1 MSSEL
6 LISVTLECWLL
17 GTAGTGKPLEQV
29 DVSGLDRVLDVSN
42 VCVTC
47 DAAC

>member
-1 MSSEL
+1 MLAVRYSGH
-6 LISVTLECWLL
+6 C
-17 GTAGTGKPLEQV
+17 GKPLEQV
-29 DVSGLDRVLDVSN
+29 DVSGLDRVFDVSN